1 MRKSTKIMDI
11 SFIYTLFIFGV
22 GMIHISF
29 TLIGLVCYI
38 SPLVLYIKY
47 CNKLW
52 CQTYCP
58 RASFLTVILQRFSL
72 KLKIPPWLTSKRVK
86 SFFVYYVVLNLMFA
100 LMSTTAVAFNIIAPM
115 NYIRLFMAFEAPFT
129 LIQLIELNLPSFII
143 HFSYR
148 VYSMILSTTL
158 IGLVLGFLYI
168 PRAWCMICPVNT
180 LSIPKKMTP

>member
-1 MRKSTKIMDI
+1 MNKSIKIMDI
-11 SFIYTLFIFGV
+11 SFIYTVIIFGV
-22 GMIHISF
+22 GMINISF
-29 TLIGLVCYI
+29 TLIGLACYI
-38 SPLVLYIKY
+38 SPLVLYLKY
-47 CNKLW
+47 RNKIW

-58 RASFLTVILQRFSL
+58 RASFLTVLLQRFSL
-72 KLKIPPWLTSKRVK
+72 KLKIPAWLTSKRVK
-86 SFFVYYVVLNLMFA
+86 TFFVYYVVLNLMFA
-100 LMSTTAVAFNIIAPM
+100 FMSTTAVAFNIIAPM

-168 PRAWCMICPVNT
+168 PRAWCMICPVST
-180 LSIPKKMTP
+180 LTNVKR

>member
-1 MRKSTKIMDI
+1 MNKSIKIMDI
-11 SFIYTLFIFGV
+11 SFIYTLLIFGL

-38 SPLVLYIKY
+38 SPLVLYLKY
-47 CNKLW
+47 RDKIW
-52 CQTYCP
+52 CQMYCP
-58 RASFLTVILQRFSL
+58 RASFLTVLLQRFSL
-72 KLKIPPWLTSKRVK
+72 KLKIPSWLTSKRVK
-86 SFFVYYVVLNLMFA
+86 TFFVYYVILNLMFA
-100 LMSTTAVAFNIIAPM
+100 LMSTTAVAFNIIEPM

-129 LIQLIELNLPSFII
+129 LIQLIELSLPAFII

-168 PRAWCMICPVNT
+168 PRAWCMICPVNI
-180 LSIPKKMTP
+180 LSSVKR

>member
-1 MRKSTKIMDI
+1 MSKSNKIMDV
-11 SFIYTLFIFGV
+11 SFIYTLLIFAV

-29 TLIGLVCYI
+29 TLIGILCYI
-38 SPLVLYIKY
+38 SPIVLYLRY
-47 CNKLW
+47 RNKIW

-58 RASFLTVILQRFSL
+58 RASFLTLVLQKISL
-72 KLKIPPWLTSKRVK
+72 KLKIPNWLTSKRVK
-86 SFFVYYVVLNLMFA
+86 MFFVYYIILNLLFA

-115 NYIRLFMAFEAPFT
+115 NYLRLFMVFEAPFT
-129 LIQLIELNLPSFII
+129 LIQLIELSLPSFII

-158 IGLVLGFLYI
+158 IGLVLGFLYM

-180 LSIPKKMTP
+180 LSIPKK